1 MKTGDQSIRSLRE
14 RYIGRRV
21 WGLLEGITEEDS
33 LLVLASPVSELHCW
47 CSRPRGG
54 TVEGVFSTTTG
65 EEGDLVDLDST
76 CAITMTVTLDARHIE
91 CTSH

>member
-21 WGLLEGITEEDS
+21 WGLLGGVMEEDS
-33 LLVLASPVSELHCW
+33 LLVLALPVPELHCW
-47 CSRPRGG
+47 CSRPGLYVASSPRYDD
-54 TVEGVFSTTTG
+54 G
-65 EEGDLVDLDST
+65 EEGNVVELDST
-76 CAITMTVTLDARHIE
+76 CAITMTVTLDTRHIE